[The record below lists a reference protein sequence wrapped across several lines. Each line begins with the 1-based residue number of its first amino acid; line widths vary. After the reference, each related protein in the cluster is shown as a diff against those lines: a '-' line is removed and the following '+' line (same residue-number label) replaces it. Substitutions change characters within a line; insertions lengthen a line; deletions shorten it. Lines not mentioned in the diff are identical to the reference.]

1 MRLLLDTHI
10 LLGFLDNETD
20 KFPAAIRDLIADP
33 ESRFFVSVASLW
45 EAAIK
50 FRLGKLPLRRGP
62 ESMPGAVRDL
72 GFELIVINEH
82 HAIAEISPEPPTRDP
97 FDRLLLAQCKVEG
110 LRLVTVDRALVGHPL
125 AVG

>member
-1 MRLLLDTHI
+1 VRLLLDTHI

-20 KFPAAIRDLIADP
+20 RFPAAIRDLIADP

-72 GFELIVINEH
+72 GFELIAINEH
-82 HAIAEISPEPPTRDP
+82 HAVAEVSPEPVTRDP
-97 FDRLLLAQCKVEG
+97 FDRLLLAQCLVEG
-110 LRLVTVDRALVGHPL
+110 LRLVTVDRALVGHRL
-125 AVG
+125 AAV

>member
-1 MRLLLDTHI
+1 VRLLLDTHI

>member
-1 MRLLLDTHI
+1 VRLLLDTHI
-10 LLGFLDNETD
+10 LLGFLDSETD
-20 KFPAAIRDLIADP
+20 KFPAAIRSLIANP
-33 ESRFFVSVASLW
+33 ESRFCVSVASLW

-72 GFELIVINEH
+72 GFELITINEH
-82 HAIAEISPEPPTRDP
+82 HAIADVHPEAATRDP
-97 FDRLLLAQCKVEG
+97 FDRLLLAQCLVEG

-125 AVG
+125 AAR

>member
-10 LLGFLDNETD
+10 LLGFLDNETG
-20 KFPAAIRDLIADP
+20 KFPAAIRSLIANP
-33 ESRFFVSVASLW
+33 ESRFCVSVASLW

-62 ESMPGAVRDL
+62 ESMPGAIRDL
-72 GFELIVINEH
+72 GFELIIINEH
-82 HAIAEISPEPPTRDP
+82 HAIADVHPEPATRDP

-110 LRLVTVDRALVGHPL
+110 LRLVTVDRALVDHPL

>member
-20 KFPAAIRDLIADP
+20 KFPAAIRGFIADP
-33 ESRFFVSVASLW
+33 ESQFCVSVASLW
-45 EAAIK
+45 ESAIK

-62 ESMPGAVRDL
+62 ASMHGAVRDL
-72 GFELIVINEH
+72 GFELITINEH
-82 HAIAEISPEPPTRDP
+82 HAVADVSPEPATRDP

-125 AVG
+125 AAG

>member
-20 KFPAAIRDLIADP
+20 KFPAAIRNLIADK
-33 ESRFFVSVASLW
+33 ENNFYVSVASLW

-62 ESMPGAVRDL
+62 ETIPGAVRDM
-72 GFELIVINEH
+72 GFELITINEH
-82 HAIAEISPEPPTRDP
+82 HAIADVSPEPTALDP
-97 FDRLLLAQCKVEG
+97 FDRLLLSQCKVEG
-110 LRLVTVDRALVGHPL
+110 LRLVTVDRALAAHKR
-125 AVG
+125 AAR